1 LFVNIKGYE
10 KKSNQLISLQRV
22 LMVRMDSGKI
32 DETSLGAAYGF
43 CDLIINDAMTFVH
56 VTEPRVIRLDKIN
69 MVTY

>member
-1 LFVNIKGYE
+1 
-10 KKSNQLISLQRV
+10 
-22 LMVRMDSGKI
+22 MVRRDSGKI